1 MVLFGAMGGD
11 FMAFFLKK
19 SKLKKGV
26 YLQIYESFYHPEK
39 KLNIWAMNMK
49 R

>member
-1 MVLFGAMGGD
+1 
-11 FMAFFLKK
+11 MAFFLKK

-39 KLNIWAMNMK
+39 KETAHKSHMALGYVFQTTIN
-49 R
+49 